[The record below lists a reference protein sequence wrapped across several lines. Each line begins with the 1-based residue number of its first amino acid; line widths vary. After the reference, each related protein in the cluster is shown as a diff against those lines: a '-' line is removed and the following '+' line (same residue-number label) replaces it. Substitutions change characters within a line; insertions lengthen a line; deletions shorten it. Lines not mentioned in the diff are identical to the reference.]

1 MRAERYWFVAVV
13 GIGVMACS
21 PRAREC
27 LVNTESA
34 ELELLATRRFAVQVE
49 RPYPIARSDSI
60 VMTLSRDS
68 VVRDTVFGHAAGQLT
83 DLGVDV
89 GPDSLPSR
97 PYFALCRGDSI
108 FVTLDPRIVDK
119 ELWLRG
125 ARVRPIRGTWSTAGF
140 PQVEGEFLYRPS
152 N

>member
-1 MRAERYWFVAVV
+1 MPVKSYWFAAVV
-13 GIGVMACS
+13 SMGVMACS
-21 PRAREC
+21 TSAREC
-27 LVNTESA
+27 LVNAESA
-34 ELELLATRRFAVQVE
+34 ELELFATRRFAVQSE
-49 RPYPIARSDSI
+49 RSYPIARSDSI

-68 VVRDTVFGHAAGQLT
+68 VVRDTVFGHATGRLS

-89 GPDSLPSR
+89 GPDSLHSR

-125 ARVRPIRGTWSTAGF
+125 ARVRPTRGTWSTAGF
-140 PQVEGEFLYRPS
+140 PQVEGEFLFRPS